1 MEHLE
6 EEKIALEQQ
15 EEDVISK
22 QSFLKALPLPLPL

>member
-15 EEDVISK
+15 EEDDK
-22 QSFLKALPLPLPL
+22 QIVFRKLALPLPL